1 MEENEKKQEQN
12 NGEYK
17 EDRNIGMAVFI
28 LLISLTIGEVFIGA
42 IAVDWTWPLWGIAIL
57 KAVLIVYFF
66 MHVTRMFGMPKEEQS

>member
-12 NGEYK
+12 NGGYK
-17 EDRNIGMAVFI
+17 EDRNIGVAVFI

-57 KAVLIVYFF
+57 KAVLIVYYF
-66 MHVTRMFGMPKEEQS
+66 MHVTRMFGMPKE

>member
-12 NGEYK
+12 NGGYK
-17 EDRNIGMAVFI
+17 EDRNIGVAVFI

-57 KAVLIVYFF
+57 KAILIVYFF

>member
-1 MEENEKKQEQN
+1 MEENEKKQDQN
-12 NGEYK
+12 NGGYK
-17 EDRNIGMAVFI
+17 EDRNIGVAVFI

-57 KAVLIVYFF
+57 KAVLIVYYF

>member
-12 NGEYK
+12 NGGYK
-17 EDRNIGMAVFI
+17 EDRNIGVAVFI

-57 KAVLIVYFF
+57 KAVLIVYYF

>member
-57 KAVLIVYFF
+57 KAVLIVYYF

>member
-1 MEENEKKQEQN
+1 MAENEIQQDNN

-17 EDRNIGMAVFI
+17 NDRNIGVAVFI

-42 IAVDWTWPLWGIAIL
+42 IATDWTWPLWGISIF
-57 KAVLIVYFF
+57 KAVLIVYYF

>member
-12 NGEYK
+12 NRGYK
-17 EDRNIGMAVFI
+17 EDRNIGVAVFI

-57 KAVLIVYFF
+57 KAVLIVYYF

>member
-1 MEENEKKQEQN
+1 MEENEKKQEKN
-12 NGEYK
+12 NGGYK
-17 EDRNIGMAVFI
+17 EDRNIGVAVFI

-57 KAVLIVYFF
+57 KAALIVYYF

>member
-12 NGEYK
+12 NAEYR
-17 EDRNIGMAVFI
+17 EDRNIGVAVFI
-28 LLISLTIGEVFIGA
+28 LLVSLTIGEVFIGA

-57 KAVLIVYFF
+57 KAALIVYYF

>member
-1 MEENEKKQEQN
+1 MEENEKKQKQN
-12 NGEYK
+12 NGGYK
-17 EDRNIGMAVFI
+17 EDRNIGVAVFI

-57 KAVLIVYFF
+57 KAVLIVYYF

>member
-12 NGEYK
+12 NGGYK
-17 EDRNIGMAVFI
+17 EDRNIGVAVFI

>member
-12 NGEYK
+12 NGGYK
-17 EDRNIGMAVFI
+17 EDRNIGVAVFI
-28 LLISLTIGEVFIGA
+28 LLVSLTIGEVFIGA

>member
-1 MEENEKKQEQN
+1 MEENEKKQEQI
-12 NGEYK
+12 NGGYK
-17 EDRNIGMAVFI
+17 EDRNIGVAVFI

-57 KAVLIVYFF
+57 KAALIVYYF

>member
-57 KAVLIVYFF
+57 KAALIVYFF